1 MKKLF
6 TLLSSI
12 ALVSCSQNVKL
23 VTVDTNTKQVN
34 SKYAGM
40 SYNEM
45 MFCKEVDSWTP
56 EQKALFAKAFFY
68 KKKDIEELDSLL
80 RK

>member
-6 TLLSSI
+6 ALLSSI
-12 ALVSCSQNVKL
+12 ALVSCSPNVIL
-23 VTVDTNTKQVN
+23 VPVNTNTKQVN

-45 MFCKEVDSWTP
+45 MFCIEVESWTP
-56 EQKALFAKAFFY
+56 EQKELF
-68 KKKDIEELDSLL
+68 KKTFVYTEKDIRELDSLL

>member
-1 MKKLF
+1 
-6 TLLSSI
+6 
-12 ALVSCSQNVKL
+12 
-23 VTVDTNTKQVN
+23 
-34 SKYAGM
+34 M

-56 EQKALFAKAFFY
+56 EQKELFKKAFFY
-68 KKKDIEELDSLL
+68 TKKDIKELDSLL